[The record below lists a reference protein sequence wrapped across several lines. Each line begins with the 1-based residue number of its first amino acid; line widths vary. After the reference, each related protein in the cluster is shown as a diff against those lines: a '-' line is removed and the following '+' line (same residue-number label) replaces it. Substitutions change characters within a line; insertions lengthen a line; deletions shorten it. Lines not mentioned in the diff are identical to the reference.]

1 MRLTH
6 IALLLGVMTFWG
18 LNFVAAKIG
27 YRDFEPMFMLS
38 IRFLIMGLVLVPFVQ
53 IPRGK
58 MWHVAGLSFTLG
70 SLHFGLMFTGITG
83 VDAAVAAI
91 AIQLQ
96 VPFAAILAAFLFKD
110 YLGWRRLLGM
120 AGAFIGIGLIAGEPR
135 MESSLY
141 HLGLIIVGSLVFATS
156 NIQVKMMG
164 DAPPLGVLG
173 WSSLMAAP
181 QLFVLSLIFENNHLH
196 DFSNAGLYG
205 WGAIAYMTVCVG
217 LIGYGIWYSLM
228 RHYEVNQIMP
238 FTLLVPVVGVLAGV
252 ILLGEQ
258 LTWQM
263 IIGSALTIAGVGI
276 IILRRPRTADGPL
289 KN

>member
-6 IALLLGVMTFWG
+6 IALLLLVMVFWG
-18 LNFVAAKIG
+18 LNFVAAKYG
-27 YRDFEPMFMLS
+27 YRDFEPMLMLS
-38 IRFLIMGLVLVPFVQ
+38 LRFLAMGLLLVPFVPF
-53 IPRGK
+53 PREK
-58 MWHVAGLSFTLG
+58 FWHVVGLSFTLG

-83 VDAAVAAI
+83 VDAGVASI

-96 VPFAAILAAFLFKD
+96 VPFAAILAAILFKD

-141 HLGLIIVGSLVFATS
+141 HLGLIIVASLIFAAS

-173 WSSLMAAP
+173 WSSLLSAP
-181 QLFVLSLIFENNHLH
+181 QLFLLSLIFEDNHTR
-196 DFSNAGLYG
+196 DIVNAGLYG

-217 LIGYGIWYSLM
+217 VIGYGIWYSLM
-228 RHYEVNQIMP
+228 RHYDVNQIMP
-238 FTLLVPVVGVLAGV
+238 FTLLVPVAGLMGGVG
-252 ILLGEQ
+252 LLDEQ

-263 IIGSALTIAGVGI
+263 IIGSILTIGGVGI
-276 IILRRPRTADGPL
+276 IILRRPRTADAPL